1 MGATW
6 VTKAIGLL
14 GFFASSGSYYW
25 PFWAPFLGLMAIN
38 CYCSCSCGMRLKLE
52 NSRQWGPLSMKD
64 NWVPET
70 IGFVGP
76 IAPSGFR
83 YKKQRYSR
91 PFWGPKVQES
101 REFITDVAFIG
112 YDSLSLASAVYI
124 LRLSGTNFVKNVLP
138 WQEMKV
144 KRFIDSHFVPRDV

>member
-1 MGATW
+1 MIPWPWGPRSMGATW

-14 GFFASSGSYYW
+14 SFSASSGSYYW

-91 PFWGPKVQES
+91 PFWGPKVLES

-112 YDSLSLASAVYI
+112 YDSLSSKWPWAQP
-124 LRLSGTNFVKNVLP
+124 RLSNFVVGFP
-138 WQEMKV
+138 
-144 KRFIDSHFVPRDV
+144 RFLTWNIS